1 MPNKGFVFSLEATI
15 SVLLLGTALLT
26 LFQPHDASFKKL
38 VVLQQENDLLKV
50 WGINFPSE
58 KEMANDAKQ
67 LFAENF
73 ELLVGGK
80 KIAAAKSQKKNCVSS
95 EAKIIDEDLSERKIL
110 IKVYLE

>member
-1 MPNKGFVFSLEATI
+1 MQNKGFIFSLEAAI

-50 WGINFPSE
+50 WGMNFPGE

-73 ELLVGGK
+73 ELFVEGK
-80 KIAAAKSQKKNCVSS
+80 KTASAKSQKKNCVSS
-95 EAKIIDEDLSERKIL
+95 EAKITDKDLKEKKIL
-110 IKVYLE
+110 IKVYFE